1 MHVDFR
7 IPSARF
13 LLPLLLT
20 TSLADAFYIPGW
32 SIKSYKNEE
41 SIPLFVNKVFSDNSQ
56 LQYAYYD
63 LPFVSQLEGPS
74 SSGAWLKPT
83 GADDSEPRTGLP
95 SVRSKSWR
103 DSPGQ
108 RP

>member
-7 IPSARF
+7 IPSAR
-13 LLPLLLT
+13 LLFPLLLAS
-20 TSLADAFYIPGW
+20 SLAEAFYIPGW

-63 LPFVSQLEGPS
+63 LPFVSFTQLVES
-74 SSGAWLKPT
+74 AWT
-83 GADDSEPRTGLP
+83 R
-95 SVRSKSWR
+95 
-103 DSPGQ
+103 
-108 RP
+108 